1 MREPG
6 YIPGGQIPELILL
19 TTKVHC
25 VESHGGLKAIS
36 VLAWDPPLD
45 IYARLHTLYPHVWM
59 PGKKTLDKFTF

>member
-6 YIPGGQIPELILL
+6 YIPGSQIPELILL

-45 IYARLHTLYPHVWM
+45 IYARLHTLLPPRVD
-59 PGKKTLDKFTF
+59 KFTLDKFTF